1 MGRQINNFNDQ
12 TLLGQAAIIAEEIAA
27 EAEEILTVAEKPEEP
42 EEPVKTYVRGG
53 YINAKDFL
61 LALKESIRTNNYQM
75 RDYLLSYVDCLT
87 PSYLNVALEV
97 EERYEEEMR
106 AMNIRVKATL
116 FYNTLRNNEDFSPED
131 VHDAYEELRKV
142 CHGDTKRMT
151 AALADVR

>member
-1 MGRQINNFNDQ
+1 MSPNDQ

-27 EAEEILTVAEKPEEP
+27 EAEEILIVAEEP
-42 EEPVKTYVRGG
+42 EEPVKPAHVRGG

-61 LALKESIRTNNYQM
+61 LALKESIRSNNYQL

-106 AMNIRVKATL
+106 AMSVRVKATL
-116 FYNTLRNNEDFSPED
+116 FYETLRNNEDFSPED
-131 VHDAYEELRKV
+131 VHAAYEELRKV
-142 CHGDTKRMT
+142 CHGDAKKMT